1 MNHTDTTRGTWNT
14 PYGDMIAFMKSYDPE
29 KYIVLSHNPVFD
41 YHIKQLG
48 FNVIDA
54 LGDSGWQEKVKEYD
68 GAVIILKTYKGS
80 LSDSD
85 YESFNE
91 YINGRKVIKSERFGY
106 DKFAEFK
113 RRIDKNYPDYYAEI
127 LITE

>member
-1 MNHTDTTRGTWNT
+1 MNHTETTRGTWNT
-14 PYGDMIAFMKSYDPE
+14 PYGDMIAFMKGYDAE

-41 YHIKQLG
+41 YHVKHMG
-48 FNVIDA
+48 FRVIDA
-54 LGDSGWQEKVKEYD
+54 LTNSEWHKKIKAYD

-80 LSDSD
+80 LSDSE
-85 YESFNE
+85 YEKYNK
-91 YINGRKVIKSERFGY
+91 YIEGRKIILSERFGH